1 MEDEWVDGGMMKD
14 EWVDGG
20 MVDEQTEEFC
30 DLSAAYNFPAA
41 NVLNS
46 HTLLSHKVGPA
57 LF

>member
-1 MEDEWVDGGMMKD
+1 MVD